1 MRYNQTANSLGLG
14 LLSWLSKFYKT
25 QNRNIDSYCPFSGL
39 LLKYGWQK
47 TGATV

>member
-25 QNRNIDSYCPFSGL
+25 QNIDSYCPFSGL

-47 TGATV
+47 MWATV